1 MCYQGS
7 VGPVEDKKTEKFTLE
22 CKQYQSAISLISLA
36 QTSALLA
43 KMYSSSPEV
52 VLLNSN
58 VTRVF
63 AHFSIKD

>member
-36 QTSALLA
+36 QNICSACQD
-43 KMYSSSPEV
+43 V
-52 VLLNSN
+52 Q
-58 VTRVF
+58 
-63 AHFSIKD
+63 